1 VIIAGGG
8 DPGLA
13 SLRDG
18 VDYAASRQLKL
29 DLTPAMADAPPAIA
43 LRLAAGATGLGPGL
57 PAAAPLTEA
66 DVLADLH
73 KAKSAQAFVTAAQ
86 LALPSIVQLVQ
97 AKTPLTNPIQLATA
111 ALAAGDVQTAQTIR
125 LGLADVAGTGADPA
139 DLAILDAALAVAA
152 GKADPPSLDRLVERG
167 ARTDTAA
174 GRAQAAAALV
184 FALGWPA
191 DGQARAEFAGFNLG
205 RARASPATL
214 LLLDDA
220 ADQGVRGDVALL
232 ALSVAEAAGDGGV
245 EPADRAALIRVL
257 QRSGLKADAQGF
269 ALEGLIALEAR

>member
-1 VIIAGGG
+1 MTLAEEADHDPAFARMLPVIIAGGG
-8 DPGLA
+8 DPGPA

-18 VDYAASRQLKL
+18 LDYALSRRLKL

-66 DVLADLH
+66 DVLADLRR
-73 KAKSAQAFVTAAQ
+73 AKSAQAFVTAAQ

-97 AKTPLTNPIQLATA
+97 AKTGLTNPIQLATA

-184 FALGWPA
+184 FAPRLARRRPGASGVRRLQPW
-191 DGQARAEFAGFNLG
+191 ARAGVAGHAAP
-205 RARASPATL
+205 AR
-214 LLLDDA
+214 
-220 ADQGVRGDVALL
+220 
-232 ALSVAEAAGDGGV
+232 
-245 EPADRAALIRVL
+245 
-257 QRSGLKADAQGF
+257 
-269 ALEGLIALEAR
+269 